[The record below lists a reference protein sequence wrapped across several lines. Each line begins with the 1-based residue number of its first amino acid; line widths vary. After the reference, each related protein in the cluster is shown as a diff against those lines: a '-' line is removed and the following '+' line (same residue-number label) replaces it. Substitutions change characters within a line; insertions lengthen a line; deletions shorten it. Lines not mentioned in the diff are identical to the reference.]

1 MMVLKVEWDLV
12 WLFGQLGSH
21 IYFEAISDH
30 SQGIITTVLYL
41 VKFTSS
47 IAMYN
52 DILATPSTSYVLC
65 FFSQALA
72 IFQLNKTQNFIIKRY
87 E

>member
-12 WLFGQLGSH
+12 WFFGQQGSH

-30 SQGIITTVLYL
+30 SQGITILLYL

-47 IAMYN
+47 IDLYN
-52 DILATPSTSYVLC
+52 DILNTP
-65 FFSQALA
+65 
-72 IFQLNKTQNFIIKRY
+72 
-87 E
+87 EH